1 MSKFRV
7 EPCDVFLHIV
17 EGDSLLSKLE
27 RWAVGN
33 FNHVSMFIGPAF
45 GNVPFLVESDGRGAV
60 IQSLQ
65 HKTGQLVLV
74 MRPGIATA
82 DKGLLITQAIKLA
95 SDDNAYYDY
104 LAIVRSCIPRVL
116 WEKFPFLP
124 IPPRYIRDQMMIC
137 SEAIAEIFWRSGFD
151 VLPKNIVP
159 LPADFLHSLLLSPVA
174 EGRIMEDI
182 LPWGFDSTPGLSP
195 GEV

>member
-1 MSKFRV
+1 MSKFKV
-7 EPCDVFLHIV
+7 EPCDVFLHVV
-17 EGDSLLSKLE
+17 EGDSLFSKLE

-33 FNHVSMFIGPAF
+33 FNHVSMFIGEAF
-45 GNVPFLVESDGRGAV
+45 GDVPFLVESDGRGAV

-65 HKTGQLVLV
+65 QKTGQLVWV

-82 DKGLLITQAIKLA
+82 DKKILISEAIKLA

-124 IPPRYIRDQMMIC
+124 IPPEYIRDQMMIC

-151 VLPKNIVP
+151 ILPKDIVP
-159 LPADFLHSLLLSPVA
+159 LPRDFEVNFLLTPVA
-174 EGRIMEDI
+174 RGRIMEDI
-182 LPWGFDSTPGLSP
+182 LP
-195 GEV
+195 